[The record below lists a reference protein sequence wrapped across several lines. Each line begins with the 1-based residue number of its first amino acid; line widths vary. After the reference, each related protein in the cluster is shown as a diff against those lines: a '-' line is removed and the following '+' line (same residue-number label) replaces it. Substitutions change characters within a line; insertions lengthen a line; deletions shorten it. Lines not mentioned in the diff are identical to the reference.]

1 MVFGWGLNSHGQ
13 ISEPFDVAA
22 MVAISAGSYHSMG
35 LKGSGAPY
43 ITVQPRSQ
51 RLSQGSTAGFF
62 IMAAGTTTSLS
73 YQWRLNGADLSGG
86 TRSAFVRTNVQ
97 PADMGV
103 YSVLISNS
111 LGIATSTNAIL
122 SLEGIVPVIKADG
135 FNVNGFQIGARGSPG
150 VYVLE
155 ASSDF
160 LGWVPIA
167 TNSALSGT
175 VEFLDRDA
183 FSFVRRFYRV
193 RMQ

>member
-1 MVFGWGLNSHGQ
+1 
-13 ISEPFDVAA
+13 
-22 MVAISAGSYHSMG
+22 
-35 LKGSGAPY
+35 
-43 ITVQPRSQ
+43 
-51 RLSQGSTAGFF
+51 
-62 IMAAGTTTSLS
+62 LS
-73 YQWRLNGADLSGG
+73 YQWRLNGADLAGG

-167 TNSALSGT
+167 TNSALNGT

-193 RMQ
+193 RTQ